1 MSNSLKS
8 MLIAAVIVI
17 GGIGAFIFHKTEP
30 HIMDIFI
37 GAVLFIVG
45 LILLLSQGRLTMKN
59 IYMPLLPFCGVMM
72 IIIESLML
80 YGESVD
86 GADTKAVI
94 GMLGLDCFYS
104 GAVLAGIYLI
114 VVPHFI
120 HKKNMKIFTLPVD
133 AVCVKLNVR
142 RSKHATYAP
151 VWEYDC
157 NGYKYTN
164 EESKYK
170 FFNFVKVGQVYKLL
184 LNPDNPKEFYRF
196 VKSERIF
203 QIIIGL
209 VFTVMG
215 IILLVYFN
223 IR

>member
-8 MLIAAVIVI
+8 MFIAAVIVI

-30 HIMDIFI
+30 HKMYICI

-45 LILLLSQGRLTMKN
+45 LILLFSQKLTMNN

-72 IIIESLML
+72 IITESLML

-86 GADTKAVI
+86 GADTKVVI

-142 RSKHATYAP
+142 RSRHASYAP

-184 LNPDNPKEFYRF
+184 LNPDNPKEFYRI

-203 QIIIGL
+203 QIIIGS

-215 IILLVYFN
+215 IILLVNFN